1 MTPGAMT
8 LRTTKPFDRD
18 FAFLSEA
25 IKERAEK
32 QFALLLQN
40 PRHPS
45 LRVKKMKGKWG
56 KQGIFEAR
64 VTRGY
69 RFTFQVEG
77 DEYILRRIGPHDIL
91 RSP

>member
-1 MTPGAMT
+1 MTPRTMT
-8 LRTTKPFDRD
+8 IRTTKPFDRD
-18 FAFLSEA
+18 FAGLPEH

-45 LRVKKMKGKWG
+45 LRVKKMKGRWG
-56 KQGIFEAR
+56 EQGVFEAR
-64 VTRGY
+64 VTGGY

-77 DEYILRRIGPHDIL
+77 EVYLLRRIGPHDIL
-91 RSP
+91 KTP